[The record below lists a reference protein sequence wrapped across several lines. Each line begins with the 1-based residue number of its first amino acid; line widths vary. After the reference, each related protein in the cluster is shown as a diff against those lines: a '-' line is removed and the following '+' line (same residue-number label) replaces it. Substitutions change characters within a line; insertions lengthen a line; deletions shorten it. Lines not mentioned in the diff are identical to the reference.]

1 MRLCIVSETWSP
13 EINGVAHTLNR
24 ICRELQRLGVT
35 MDVIRPKPKAPGSA
49 AYATQELQVNHLALP
64 GYRD

>member
-24 ICRELQRLGVT
+24 LCRELLLLSITV
-35 MDVIRPKPKAPGSA
+35 DVIRPAPRQPGSA
-49 AYATQELQVNHLALP
+49 ACATRRRYLLAVIGLALA
-64 GYRD
+64 